1 MGGILDY
8 IRLFIHYLLT
18 PIRILLCIITYHIF
32 HKIGECCN
40 TPTALHMFQLLM
52 GKILMAIFGFNVEID
67 NDDLV
72 RYSQYLYSNQKLI
85 AVFNHSTLIDG
96 FILMATFERFSAV
109 LLKLAAYKWIGYS
122 DIIHEK
128 YKNVWVE
135 KNKTTSDIL
144 DRVSNRKSGEPI
156 LFIAPGSGNISANP
170 DHITEFKGTGAFV
183 GKFDVLPIT
192 MYYED
197 DSLHHNKDNGESF
210 IHSTLK
216 LFITHYN
223 YKIKM
228 KVGELIQCQEN
239 ESIEEYKKRVYDI
252 MDAQYQTMKS
262 S

>member
-1 MGGILDY
+1 
-8 IRLFIHYLLT
+8 
-18 PIRILLCIITYHIF
+18 
-32 HKIGECCN
+32 
-40 TPTALHMFQLLM
+40 M
-52 GKILMAIFGFNVEID
+52 GKTLMAIFGFNVEID

-72 RYSQYLYSNQKLI
+72 RYSQYLHSNQKLI

-109 LLKLAAYKWIGYS
+109 LMKLAAYKWIGYS
-122 DIIHEK
+122 DLIHEK
-128 YKNVWVE
+128 YKNIWVE

-192 MYYED
+192 MCYED